1 MVTFEDFLKF
11 DIRVGT
17 IMEVEDFPEAKRPA
31 YKLKIDFGELG
42 IKKSSAQITELY
54 QKNELVGKQILA
66 VVNFPKK
73 QIAEFMSEVLVLGVY
88 NKDGVVL
95 IEPNKPVNNGEKLVK
110 LELFFDFGDYL
121 SRGGLNEYSRSLK

>member
-95 IEPNKPVNNGEKLVK
+95 IEPNKPVNNGEKL
-110 LELFFDFGDYL
+110 G
-121 SRGGLNEYSRSLK
+121 